1 MDSEIINQLARG
13 AIPPGVFGV
22 LAFGALW
29 WTARP
34 TARPEPESEGGR
46 LAMIRLIALSE
57 GWRLLLTP
65 VLFTIAYIPTHL
77 LVLGRQWPPH
87 AAFDWLPV
95 IAVVALA
102 MALLWRAPRLPVAGR
117 WAVVA
122 VGLAVIGWMSSA
134 NQIKNSW
141 GAGRTA
147 AHLGG
152 FVLVGLAAAWAMVRV
167 SAGVT
172 AVSPKP
178 EGEGQAKDVSVAGW
192 AGGVAR
198 GPVPVLLVLV
208 PVMTASQ
215 LLVLGYESLR
225 LGQAVGVA
233 VAVLSGA
240 LIVSLWRRG
249 LRLGVGG
256 VLWPMVMAMACL
268 YQGVL
273 SDGRGIT
280 KAYPLLVA
288 ASPFAV
294 LIARRVMG
302 AKMKPS
308 VRTAIELAAATLP
321 AAAAMAL
328 AFANRT
334 PPADY

>member
-13 AIPPGVFGV
+13 AIPPGVFGT

-29 WTARP
+29 WTATRS
-34 TARPEPESEGGR
+34 ARPEPESVEGR
-46 LAMIRLIALSE
+46 IALSRLTAARE

-65 VLFTIAYIPTHL
+65 VVFAVAYIPTHL
-77 LVLGRQWPPH
+77 LVLGRKWPPH

-102 MALLWRAPRLPVAGR
+102 MALVWRIPRLPVAAR
-117 WAVVA
+117 WALVA
-122 VGLAVIGWMSSA
+122 VGLAAIGWMSSA

-147 AHLGG
+147 AYLGA
-152 FVLVGLAAAWAMVRV
+152 FVLVGLGAAWAMVRV
-167 SAGVT
+167 SARVT
-172 AVSPKP
+172 IPAAARGDGQDAGIVSDP
-178 EGEGQAKDVSVAGW
+178 W
-192 AGGVAR
+192 TGGR
-198 GPVPVLLVLV
+198 GPVSVLLVLA

-280 KAYPLLVA
+280 KVYPLLVA
-288 ASPFAV
+288 LSPVAV
-294 LIARRVMG
+294 LIARRVTG
-302 AKMKPS
+302 AKMRPT
-308 VRTAIELAAATLP
+308 VRTAIELAAAILP

-328 AFANRT
+328 ALANRT